1 MKSVYL
7 FFGVI
12 AIAIVS
18 CKSPK
23 SAISQANIE
32 TLDAIVKNQKFHIE
46 SDWARPQVTTAMQ
59 QVLNSGLLPFGS
71 SSGSI
76 NLIGNQNFLTVS
88 KDSISSYLPYYGERQ
103 MQVTYGGSDSAIQF
117 DGVMNNYK
125 VEKDKNNGYTISF
138 EAKSKSENFKVYIKL
153 SPNLMSNITLIGS
166 SRFSISYSGTVTPI

>member
-1 MKSVYL
+1 
-7 FFGVI
+7 
-12 AIAIVS
+12 
-18 CKSPK
+18 
-23 SAISQANIE
+23 
-32 TLDAIVKNQKFHIE
+32 
-46 SDWARPQVTTAMQ
+46 
-59 QVLNSGLLPFGS
+59 LLPFGS